1 MGINKMNIDPNKG
14 LSYFLRKKVQ
24 HYNPNRYWKYRTI
37 VTNPNNK
44 TNKFIKLLMLY
55 YIKKSDAYNN
65 ASFGTNINSGAYFK
79 EPPILPHGLNGII
92 ISHNCKIGGGSIIF
106 QQVTIADNPKNGKS
120 AIIGDNVMIG
130 AGAKIIGD
138 VKIGNNVKIGANAV
152 VVKDIP
158 DNCTAVGVPAKIIK
172 KK

>member
-1 MGINKMNIDPNKG
+1 MSIDPNKG
-14 LSYFLRKKVQ
+14 FSYFLRKKVQ
-24 HYNPNRYWKYRTI
+24 HYNPERYWKYRKI
-37 VTNPNNK
+37 VIDTNNK
-44 TNKFIKLLMLY
+44 TNKLIKLLMLY

-79 EPPILPHGLNGII
+79 SPPELPHGLNGII
-92 ISHNCKIGGGSIIF
+92 ISHHSVWGEHCIIF

-120 AIIGDNVMIG
+120 ATIGNNVLIG

-152 VVKDIP
+152 VVDDIP
-158 DNCTAVGVPAKIIK
+158 DNCTAVGVPAKIVK